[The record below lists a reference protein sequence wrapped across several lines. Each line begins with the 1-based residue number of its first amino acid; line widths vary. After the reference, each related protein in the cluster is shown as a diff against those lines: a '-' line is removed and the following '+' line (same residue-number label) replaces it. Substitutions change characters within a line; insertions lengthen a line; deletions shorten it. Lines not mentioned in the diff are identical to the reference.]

1 MKKTN
6 RGKTIF
12 LICFLSFLVVVLLF
26 FMISVIFGWLPIR
39 VFSFS
44 SYQVSKELA
53 YEKIYDVNFQEIQV
67 DASLGDIEVLPS
79 NDEMVHVLIYS
90 DRDLFDVDSTSSNLS
105 IVFREEEGFL
115 FSLPRSKDL
124 IKIYVPDST
133 KSSFLLLSDYGD
145 IRVKEFSNAS
155 FDVTA
160 NMGDISVLKAK
171 KVEVDND
178 MGDVTI
184 GSVRNLKVIQDMGDL
199 EVDTVS
205 SKLSI
210 ESDMGDVFL
219 KDVSLKYNSK
229 IISNLGNVEI
239 ENISNAYVDTKVDL
253 GEVDIRDNN
262 REAPYTLTIQ
272 SDMGDITVG

>member
-105 IVFREEEGFL
+105 IVFREEEGFH

>member
-39 VFSFS
+39 GFSFS

-67 DASLGDIEVLPS
+67 DANLGDIEVLPS

-105 IVFREEEGFL
+105 IVFREEEFH
-115 FSLPRSKDL
+115 FSLPRSKDF

-160 NMGDISVLKAK
+160 NRGDISVLKAK

-210 ESDMGDVFL
+210 ENDMGDVFL

-272 SDMGDITVG
+272 SDMGDITVE